1 MNGPTQAGKVAC
13 ERVRMIHV
21 WCVRERTVE
30 KRTRSECQP
39 GGQRKSD
46 SEGTK
51 NIFCLFEDEN
61 KENPPIFFFTVTPDL
76 MRL

>member
-51 NIFCLFEDEN
+51 NIFCLRM
-61 KENPPIFFFTVTPDL
+61 KIRKTPQFFLTVTPDL
-76 MRL
+76 KRL